1 MMVYY
6 CLFLESFF
14 MFVVVGSVLGLLL
27 FLVIGVMVFIFYK
40 YILGF
45 LDFFIKYLII
55 YFRYVWGM

>member
-1 MMVYY
+1 
-6 CLFLESFF
+6 

-45 LDFFIKYLII
+45 FDFFIKYLII
-55 YFRYVWGM
+55 YFRYV